1 MALHKLIELA
11 KKGDKKASLAR
22 KYYGDRYDEYY
33 MQRTSIDD
41 DYEDEQKPVVI
52 DEDAPGLRRRVNI
65 VCVNVGFLGVTTLPS
80 ECDVIIVNGEV
91 FVAGEDE
98 FLAKFSPV

>member
-11 KKGDKKASLAR
+11 KQGDKKASLAR
-22 KYYGDRYDEYY
+22 EHYGDRYDEYY
-33 MQRTSIDD
+33 MQRTPIDD
-41 DYEDEQKPVVI
+41 DSEDEQEPVVI

-65 VCVNVGFLGVTTLPS
+65 VCVNVGYLGVTALPS

-98 FLAKFSPV
+98 FLAKFTPV